1 MEEELKKL
9 IGEGEKI
16 FYEGKPSK
24 KCFIFESIFNPMMPF
39 AILWGLIDS
48 TFIGATLF
56 AGSGEGGGFLLFII
70 PFFLLHLMPV
80 WLYLGGV
87 VLSFRRYRNT
97 YYIVTDKGIYI
108 SGGAFTKT
116 FNQKPFA
123 ELSHVDLHRGIFD
136 QIFNV
141 GDVITTS
148 SNFTVDSR
156 TAALAINSIEN
167 YVEVYNIVK
176 KLQQDIYTD
185 VMYPNDKRPAENHG
199 YNTEYKG

>member
-156 TAALAINSIEN
+156 TAALAINSIDN